1 MMRRPVSAFLVLF
14 LVATACGG
22 GDSDADSTLP
32 TFPPVVVNDWL
43 IGVSDGDAAAV
54 TAAVYQESLT
64 LVIAVEN
71 SLDAPQTATML
82 EDGLDPAFA
91 ASYWQSFR
99 DEFSQFSGGN
109 LETLEVGRYEIL
121 AVDDIAFAAV
131 EVSGR
136 EDRSEVMTRSDDSVG
151 WQVDMLATV
160 GPAFAAQLR
169 RLAEELPPGVAG
181 DRVREALRFSALPAL
196 RAAATRDPGNRIL
209 TADIERLQV
218 ILDQA
223 AATSTTTA
231 EG

>member
-1 MMRRPVSAFLVLF
+1 MRRPVSAFFAIL

-32 TFPPVVVNDWL
+32 SFPPVVVNDWL
-43 IGVSDGDAAAV
+43 VAVAEGDADAM
-54 TAAVYQESLT
+54 TATVYQESLT
-64 LVIAVEN
+64 LVIAIEN
-71 SLDAPQTATML
+71 GLDAPQTATML
-82 EDGLDPAFA
+82 EDGLDPAYA
-91 ASYWQSFR
+91 VSYWQSFR
-99 DEFSQFSGGN
+99 DEFAQFSGGS
-109 LETLEVGRYEIL
+109 LEMLEVGRYEIL
-121 AVDDIAFAAV
+121 AVDDIAFASV
-131 EVSGR
+131 EVGGAEER
-136 EDRSEVMTRSDDSVG
+136 TEMMTRSDDALG

-169 RLAEELPPGVAG
+169 RLAEELPAGPAG
-181 DRVREALRFSALPAL
+181 DRVRAALRASALPAL

-223 AATSTTTA
+223 AATSTTTS

>member
-1 MMRRPVSAFLVLF
+1 MRRPVSIVTVLF
-14 LVATACGG
+14 LIATACGG
-22 GDSDADSTLP
+22 GDSAADSNLP

-43 IGVSDGDAAAV
+43 IGVADGDAEAV

-71 SLDAPQTATML
+71 SLDAPQIATML

-99 DEFSQFSGGN
+99 NEFAQFSGGS
-109 LETLEVGRYEIL
+109 LDTLEVGRYEIL

-131 EVSGR
+131 DVSGQ
-136 EDRSEVMTRSDDSVG
+136 EDQVEVMTRSDDSVG

-169 RLAEELPPGVAG
+169 RLAEELPAGAAG
-181 DRVREALRFSALPAL
+181 DRVRLALRESALPAL
-196 RAAATRDPGNRIL
+196 RAAAARDPGNRVL

-223 AATSTTTA
+223 AATSTTTT